1 MAGNVEPTGDIW
13 SGLKN
18 ALYNVTI
25 AKGDHVNMKPT
36 FFISN

>member
-1 MAGNVEPTGDIW
+1 MAGNVEPIGGIW
-13 SGLKN
+13 SELTN

-36 FFISN
+36 FFTSN

>member
-1 MAGNVEPTGDIW
+1 MAGNVKPTGGIW
-13 SGLKN
+13 SGLMN

-36 FFISN
+36 FCTSN